1 MNIFNEHTQQH
12 KTVRSEPRISNRTTG
27 QQGEYI
33 AVIYLQSLG
42 YQIIDRN
49 WRSARGELDI
59 IARDKHTIVAVEVK
73 TRRGQGYGAP
83 LEAITYLKT
92 RRLRRLLFEWAHSVK
107 PQAKNLRIDGI
118 GVTLQQE
125 ESPLIEH
132 VEGIG

>member
-1 MNIFNEHTQQH
+1 MNTFNEHTQH
-12 KTVRSEPRISNRTTG
+12 HTEVRPEPTTTNRSTG
-27 QQGEYI
+27 QQGEDV

-42 YQIIDRN
+42 YRIIERN
-49 WRSARGELDI
+49 WRIARGELDI
-59 IARDKHTIVAVEVK
+59 IAQDNQTIVAIEVK

-92 RRLRRLLFEWAHSVK
+92 RRLRRLLFEWVRNAQPNSK
-107 PQAKNLRIDGI
+107 QLRIDGI
-118 GVTLQQE
+118 GITLRPA